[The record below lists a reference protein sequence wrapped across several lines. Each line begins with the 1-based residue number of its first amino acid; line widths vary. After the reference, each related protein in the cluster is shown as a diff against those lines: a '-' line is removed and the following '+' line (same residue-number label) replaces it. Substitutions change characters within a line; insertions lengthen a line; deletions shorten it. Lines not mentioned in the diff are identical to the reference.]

1 MLQGRILTPDGWI
14 NGSIAFDQRITS
26 ITEGTSAAGNGLT
39 IIPGFVDLH
48 VHGASGVDIME
59 GGDAGAVV
67 ARSHARHGTTALL
80 GTTLTAK
87 EDSIR
92 HALQGL
98 AGVIAQRP
106 QHGARMLGVHLEG
119 PFLNR
124 RRLGAQPPDVVTGSR
139 ALVESYH
146 AIAPIRV
153 LTMAPE
159 VTGHLELIP
168 HLKVMGIRVQIGHS
182 AGSYDD
188 GVAAM

>member
-14 NGSIAFDQRITS
+14 DGSIAFDQRIAS
-26 ITEGTSAAGNGLT
+26 ITEGPAGAGLT

-106 QHGARMLGVHLEG
+106 QHGARMLGVHLQDASEEEAEMPIGTGEG
-119 PFLNR
+119 DFKL
-124 RRLGAQPPDVVTGSR
+124 LGEYLPKDA
-139 ALVESYH
+139 E
-146 AIAPIRV
+146 RV
-153 LTMAPE
+153 LEIGPRHGRAE
-159 VTGHLELIP
+159 ILASVQYLLE
-168 HLKVMGIRVQIGHS
+168 HGF
-182 AGSYDD
+182 
-188 GVAAM
+188 